1 MSPLSWSS
9 LCSWWPHAFHPGMGP
24 VLLKSYSNSLFFK
37 QHSKKALY
45 DEFPLKLLMVMCLQP
60 SRTPVR
66 KRSYLIGTKS
76 EHYSCDHKH
85 FLDTQVKLQQRWMGV
100 KTQEPH
106 YKYITSLNRKS
117 KWQENKSC
125 PILRRLNQREVEF
138 EELKER
144 SEDGSNGKIWVM
156 QREDKGRGKRRGE
169 EGKKGERWTLI
180 RYLLGKLEV
189 SSINTKR

>member
-1 MSPLSWSS
+1 M
-9 LCSWWPHAFHPGMGP
+9 
-24 VLLKSYSNSLFFK
+24 
-37 QHSKKALY
+37 
-45 DEFPLKLLMVMCLQP
+45 
-60 SRTPVR
+60 
-66 KRSYLIGTKS
+66 
-76 EHYSCDHKH
+76 
-85 FLDTQVKLQQRWMGV
+85 
-100 KTQEPH
+100 
-106 YKYITSLNRKS
+106 
-117 KWQENKSC
+117 
-125 PILRRLNQREVEF
+125 RRLNQREVEF